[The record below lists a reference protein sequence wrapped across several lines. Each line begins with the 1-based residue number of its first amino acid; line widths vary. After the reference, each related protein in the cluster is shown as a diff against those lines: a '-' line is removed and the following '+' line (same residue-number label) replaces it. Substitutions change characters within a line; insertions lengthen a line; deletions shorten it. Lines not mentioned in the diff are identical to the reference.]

1 MAAKLSGSSTG
12 KLLLKH
18 ILLNIAGP
26 ILVTSVLD
34 IGTMMMEL
42 AGLSF
47 LGLGVK
53 LQWQNGEV

>member
-42 AGLSF
+42 ADFPFS
-47 LGLGVK
+47 GLG
-53 LQWQNGEV
+53 